1 MAFSATRSIHHPL
14 AALEAQVVDLQQR
27 LAIKEAEIVAEQNRR
42 SSERKAYERLR
53 NENMRLS
60 AAISEAEGAVSKI
73 GSESMWKKE
82 AAVLA
87 LKLKRWHVEDRAELC
102 YRALFRTWND
112 AGDKRVVMDMV
123 ELQGGLFERMRAE
136 IRHERDLEVAADV
149 RSKQN

>member
-82 AAVLA
+82 AS
-87 LKLKRWHVEDRAELC
+87 
-102 YRALFRTWND
+102 
-112 AGDKRVVMDMV
+112 
-123 ELQGGLFERMRAE
+123 
-136 IRHERDLEVAADV
+136 I
-149 RSKQN
+149 